1 MNFFSKKKQE
11 KKPHER
17 NEIENKEL
25 KENIANTALTLLSED
40 IDYENLV
47 YTKVEFGYLFD
58 IDGHGIE
65 SLFKIITDKT
75 IKYFAVQGTKMII
88 LDFSEELF
96 QTTVDGFLSL
106 HN

>member
-11 KKPHER
+11 EKPQER

-40 IDYENLV
+40 IDYENLA

-58 IDGHGIE
+58 IDEHGIE
-65 SLFKIITDKT
+65 ALFKIITDKT

-106 HN
+106 NN